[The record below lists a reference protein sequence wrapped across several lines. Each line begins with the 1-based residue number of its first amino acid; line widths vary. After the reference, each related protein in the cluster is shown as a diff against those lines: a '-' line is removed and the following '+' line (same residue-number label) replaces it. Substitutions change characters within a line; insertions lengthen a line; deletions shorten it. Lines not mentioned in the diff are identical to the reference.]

1 MANNP
6 FRLLMALCFVEVCS
20 PGENSSV
27 DSKQKDP
34 PYFAQVVREDIFA
47 GFSGN
52 DEALKRGIAKCDEA
66 LKQNPKHAEAMVWKG
81 AAGVYLA
88 GKSILANQTTEGM
101 ALLNKSLKEM
111 DEAVKLEPRN
121 LGVRLPRG
129 AILLSAGR
137 NAPSILGKPLIEK
150 ALVDFQTIYEQQ
162 KDHLNSLGTHPQGE
176 LRMGLAD
183 MYRALGQFDQSNTQL
198 HGIVKDMPN
207 TQYATE
213 AKVWLAAKKEARLEH
228 TCFGCHRQ

>member
-1 MANNP
+1 MAKIP
-6 FRLLMALCFVEVCS
+6 VRLLLALCFVEVCS
-20 PGENSSV
+20 PGGNSNG
-27 DSKQKDP
+27 DPKQKDS
-34 PYFAQVVREDIFA
+34 PYFAHSVREDIFA

-52 DEALKRGIAKCDEA
+52 DKALNRGITKCDEA
-66 LKQNPKHAEAMVWKG
+66 LKLNPKHAEAMVWKG

-88 GKSILANQTTEGM
+88 GKSILANQTSEGM

-121 LGVRLPRG
+121 LGVRVPRG

-162 KDHLNSLGTHPQGE
+162 KDNLTSLGTHPQGE

-198 HGIVKDMPN
+198 QGIVKDMPN
-207 TQYATE
+207 TRYAAE
-213 AKVWLAAKKEARLEH
+213 AKDWLAAKKEARLEH
-228 TCFGCHRQ
+228 RCIGCHRE